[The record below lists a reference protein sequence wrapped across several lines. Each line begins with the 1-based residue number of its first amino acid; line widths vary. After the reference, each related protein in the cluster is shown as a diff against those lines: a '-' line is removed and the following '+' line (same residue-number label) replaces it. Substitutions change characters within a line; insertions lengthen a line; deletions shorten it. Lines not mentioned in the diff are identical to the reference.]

1 MDARLGNLWGRRS
14 LPMVRLLART
24 HGANP
29 PSTGRDFTSP
39 SIGRIFIL
47 NGAVIGVAGT
57 VLGNLLGLGGCWLLA
72 RYQFVELP
80 KDVFLVTTLPVR
92 VDPVNFVVVA
102 AVSVAICVVAALSP
116 ARRAASLVPVEVIR
130 YE

>member
-1 MDARLGNLWGRRS
+1 MGATNRS
-14 LPMVRLLART
+14 IA
-24 HGANP
+24 
-29 PSTGRDFTSP
+29 
-39 SIGRIFIL
+39 RIFML
-47 NGAVIGVAGT
+47 KGAIVGT
-57 VLGNLLGLGGCWLLA
+57 VGTLLGVVGGYAGCWVLA

-92 VDPVNFVVVA
+92 VDPVNFLVVA
-102 AVSVAICVVAALSP
+102 GVSVAICILAAVSP

>member
-1 MDARLGNLWGRRS
+1 M
-14 LPMVRLLART
+14 
-24 HGANP
+24 
-29 PSTGRDFTSP
+29 
-39 SIGRIFIL
+39 
-47 NGAVIGVAGT
+47 
-57 VLGNLLGLGGCWLLA
+57 
-72 RYQFVELP
+72 
-80 KDVFLVTTLPVR
+80 TTLPVR

>member
-1 MDARLGNLWGRRS
+1 MLCS
-14 LPMVRLLART
+14 
-24 HGANP
+24 
-29 PSTGRDFTSP
+29 
-39 SIGRIFIL
+39 RIF
-47 NGAVIGVAGT
+47 
-57 VLGNLLGLGGCWLLA
+57 GGCWLLA

>member
-1 MDARLGNLWGRRS
+1 M
-14 LPMVRLLART
+14 
-24 HGANP
+24 
-29 PSTGRDFTSP
+29 
-39 SIGRIFIL
+39 
-47 NGAVIGVAGT
+47 
-57 VLGNLLGLGGCWLLA
+57 LGLAGCWLLA

-92 VDPVNFVVVA
+92 IDPRELRWWSPL
-102 AVSVAICVVAALSP
+102 VSIGICLVAALSP